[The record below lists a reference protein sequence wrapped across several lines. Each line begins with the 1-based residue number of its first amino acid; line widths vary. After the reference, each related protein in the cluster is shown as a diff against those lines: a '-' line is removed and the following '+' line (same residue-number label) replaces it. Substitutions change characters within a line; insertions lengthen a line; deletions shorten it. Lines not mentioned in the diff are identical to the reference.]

1 MEQKWLTLI
10 AVCVGIFML
19 LIDITVVNVALPS
32 IQRSLHASFSDL
44 QWVVN
49 AYALTLAALLLSAG
63 SLADLFGRKRLFAIG
78 LVIFTAASLTCGL
91 AQSPVMLNTSR
102 AVQGIGGAIML
113 ATSLALIAEAF
124 RGPDRATAFAAYGA
138 VIGAAVAI
146 GPLVGGALT
155 SGLGWRWIFFVNV
168 PIGIGAVI
176 ITIRSVSESRDPG
189 ATRVDWLGLVTFSSS
204 LFLFVYALIQGNSD
218 GWGSTEI
225 IACFAAAAALM
236 IAFVIAEVRQERPMF
251 DLALLRRPAFA
262 GASIVAFALSASMF
276 SLFLYFTLYIQNVLG
291 YSPFQAGL
299 RFLPMTLLLFAVAP
313 LAGRLTVK
321 VPIRAILGAGLVLVA
336 GALALMSGLTGTSS
350 WTHLLPGFILGG
362 IGIGLINPALAI
374 TAVGVV
380 PHARSGMASG
390 INNTCRQTGIA
401 TGIAALG
408 AIFQHEVSVRTLSGL
423 RRSGQLHAVL
433 RDTHGKLA
441 STFGSGSTGSLA
453 HALPAGPRA
462 ALLTSFHTAFAGAL
476 NEILLIAAAI
486 ALAGAIGGLAL
497 VRRSDFITQPSAAA
511 ASAAAA

>member
-1 MEQKWLTLI
+1 MEQKWWTLI

-63 SLADLFGRKRLFAIG
+63 SLADLFGRKRMFAVG
-78 LVIFTAASLTCGL
+78 LVIFTASSLTCGV
-91 AQSPVMLNTSR
+91 AQSPVMLNVSR

-124 RGPDRATAFAAYGA
+124 RGRDRATAFAVYGA
-138 VIGAAVAI
+138 VIGAAVAV

-168 PIGIGAVI
+168 PIGIGGLILTV
-176 ITIRSVSESRDPG
+176 TSVAESRDADAKG
-189 ATRVDWLGLVTFSSS
+189 IDWLGMLTFSGS
-204 LFLFVYALIQGNSD
+204 LFLFVYALIQGDNV
-218 GWGSTEI
+218 GWGSGEI
-225 IACFAAAAALM
+225 IGCFAGAAALM
-236 IAFVIAEVRQERPMF
+236 VAFAVVELRQERPMF
-251 DLALLRRPAFA
+251 DLTLLRRPAFA
-262 GASIVAFALSASMF
+262 GASIVAFAISASMF
-276 SLFLYFTLYIQNVLG
+276 SLFLYLTLYIQNVLG

-299 RFLPMTLLLFAVAP
+299 RFLPMTVLVFLVAP
-313 LAGRLTVK
+313 LAGRVMVRL
-321 VPIRAILGAGLVLVA
+321 PIRSILGAGLLLVA
-336 GALALMSGLTGTSS
+336 GALALMSGLSGSSS
-350 WTHLLPGFILGG
+350 WTHLLPGFIVGG
-362 IGIGLINPALAI
+362 IGIGFVNPPLAA

-380 PHARSGMASG
+380 PYNRSGMASG

-408 AIFQHEVSVRTLSGL
+408 AIFQHEVSTRTLSAL
-423 RRSGQLHAVL
+423 RRSGQLHAVV
-433 RDTHGKLA
+433 RGTHGQLQ
-441 STFGSGSTGSLA
+441 STFASGSTGTLA
-453 HALPAGPRA
+453 KALPPAAGHALDTAFRA
-462 ALLTSFHTAFAGAL
+462 AFTGAL
-476 NEILLIAAAI
+476 NDILLIAAAI

-497 VRRSDFITQPSAAA
+497 VRRSDFIQQ
-511 ASAAAA
+511 ASAAATPAAA